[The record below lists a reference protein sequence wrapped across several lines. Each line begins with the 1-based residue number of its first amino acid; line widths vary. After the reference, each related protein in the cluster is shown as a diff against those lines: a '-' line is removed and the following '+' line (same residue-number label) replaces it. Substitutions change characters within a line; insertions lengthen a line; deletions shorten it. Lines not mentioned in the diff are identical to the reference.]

1 MLRGKKKIQSGT
13 GIEVGCANTGIM
25 YQTGEGKLPFN
36 NVPKGTNEV
45 NIFHNMHSLLLSG
58 GKYIKERKCTLV
70 FGRKNAHVVKEQTG
84 ELVKKIM
91 KQAEEKNSDDIV
103 MRVPFIKKTLT

>member
-1 MLRGKKKIQSGT
+1 MH
-13 GIEVGCANTGIM
+13 
-25 YQTGEGKLPFN
+25 QTGEGKLPFDN
-36 NVPKGTNEV
+36 MPKGTNAV
-45 NIFHNMHSLLLSG
+45 NIFHNMHLPLLSG
-58 GKYIKERKCTLV
+58 GRFVKLGKCTLV

-103 MRVPFIKKTLT
+103 MTVPFDKKTLTRKTDSTG